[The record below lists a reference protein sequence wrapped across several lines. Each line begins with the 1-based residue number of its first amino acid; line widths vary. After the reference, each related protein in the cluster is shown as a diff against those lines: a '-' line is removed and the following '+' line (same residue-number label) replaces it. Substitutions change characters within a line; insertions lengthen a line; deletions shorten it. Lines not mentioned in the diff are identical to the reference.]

1 MQTLSL
7 LTSICRRTARLLS
20 FAVSIYGLL
29 PFISADFR
37 RDTLLMGLYCI
48 LPVLSFP
55 VTLVSFRSLRLSVA
69 LHWLLVFGYV
79 AVYSMLAWRTCAELG
94 YCEGV
99 LSTVFATTSTWRVR
113 GLFLVAILNL
123 ALPILKENLRCEQAK
138 ATGIPAAL

>member
-37 RDTLLMGLYCI
+37 SDTLLVSLYCI

-55 VTLVSFRSLRLSVA
+55 VTLISFRSLRLSVA
-69 LHWLLVFGYV
+69 LHWLLVFAYL
-79 AVYSMLAWRTCAELG
+79 AVFSMLAWRTCAEMG
-94 YCEGV
+94 YCHGV
-99 LSTVFATTSTWRVR
+99 LSTVFATMSTWRVR

-123 ALPILKENLRCEQAK
+123 ALLILKENLQRKHEK

>member
-1 MQTLSL
+1 
-7 LTSICRRTARLLS
+7 
-20 FAVSIYGLL
+20 
-29 PFISADFR
+29 
-37 RDTLLMGLYCI
+37 MGLYCI

-99 LSTVFATTSTWRVR
+99 LSTLFATTSTWRVR

>member
-29 PFISADFR
+29 PFTSADFR
-37 RDTLLMGLYCI
+37 NDTLLMGLYCI

-99 LSTVFATTSTWRVR
+99 LSTLFATTSTWRVR

>member
-29 PFISADFR
+29 PFTSADFR
-37 RDTLLMGLYCI
+37 SDTLLMGLYCI

-69 LHWLLVFGYV
+69 QHWLLVFGYV
-79 AVYSMLAWRTCAELG
+79 AVYSMLAWRTCAESG

-123 ALPILKENLRCEQAK
+123 ALLILKENLRREQTK